1 MCRNGCR
8 SAVTSANNSLAA
20 ALSAAGRER
29 RSAAPP
35 VSVCGLP
42 LAVVKVPTR
51 ASNRKRKPLFRT
63 GSICF
68 SVQFSSII
76 RSLPAPISPPA
87 LRPAP
92 RRSRSNTS
100 AKLRTPPGPGALPG
114 ARRDDALDGR
124 CCSDGAVTTRVS
136 VGAGRCCIASKP
148 VDEPGNETRKLSYER
163 SSQTLVTTL
172 VSYQA
177 DFFFAVYKAR
187 SNPKLP
193 RFKSLLKARVTLTEI
208 HDCRLSTV
216 HATLLVRLRPYR
228 QASPNSPT
236 PSMEA

>member
-1 MCRNGCR
+1 MFRNGCR

-87 LRPAP
+87 LRPAAAP

-100 AKLRTPPGPGALPG
+100 AKLRTPPGPRRL
-114 ARRDDALDGR
+114 ARRAA
-124 CCSDGAVTTRVS
+124 GAVLRTS
-136 VGAGRCCIASKP
+136 YYNYIIPGIIASE
-148 VDEPGNETRKLSYER
+148 VVLSQR
-163 SSQTLVTTL
+163 
-172 VSYQA
+172 
-177 DFFFAVYKAR
+177 AVYVRERPVASQR
-187 SNPKLP
+187 HRPFRIHSVLP
-193 RFKSLLKARVTLTEI
+193 DT
-208 HDCRLSTV
+208 
-216 HATLLVRLRPYR
+216 
-228 QASPNSPT
+228 PT
-236 PSMEA
+236 HPS

>member
-1 MCRNGCR
+1 MFRNGCR

-63 GSICF
+63 GSLCC

-114 ARRDDALDGR
+114 ARWGPATSYFLLQLYNSELSQVR
-124 CCSDGAVTTRVS
+124 S
-136 VGAGRCCIASKP
+136 V
-148 VDEPGNETRKLSYER
+148 LSQR
-163 SSQTLVTTL
+163 
-172 VSYQA
+172 
-177 DFFFAVYKAR
+177 AVYVRERPVASQR
-187 SNPKLP
+187 HRPFRIHSVLP
-193 RFKSLLKARVTLTEI
+193 DT
-208 HDCRLSTV
+208 
-216 HATLLVRLRPYR
+216 
-228 QASPNSPT
+228 PT
-236 PSMEA
+236 HPS